1 MKKMDGVLAM
11 GRPSF
16 GSRLYSWL
24 MRWPHITSLL
34 LATVVVVIV
43 AAGLV
48 YFAPEKVRDA
58 ALKIKNDANLVA
70 QLLPATL
77 PEPSRVQSAY
87 WLPQNWSARQRY
99 WFHHTSQGT
108 ATIPVPYQWF
118 LALERPELSF
128 SYTSL
133 TDENYLRRLGFIPS
147 PSSKD
152 FAGIAPAY
160 GYHDDA
166 PNGDIADPGWTPSA
180 PANPNALPVGFA
192 ILKGGVDPAT
202 GVPYED
208 QIGLTCAACHTGHLE
223 YKNVSIRFDGGPAM
237 VNLGEVERAVG
248 LSIGYTLI
256 LPWRFERFAS
266 KLEQIKGQ
274 SVDRNQLRSDLELAL
289 KKIKKQKAETDRLL
303 TGQGVA
309 DLDEGFGRL
318 DALNRIGNQVFYSN
332 LLDPLTGE
340 LSEPLLKGNF
350 ARHDAPVSFPPIW
363 DTPYFLWAQYDA
375 SVLNELVRN
384 AGEAL
389 GVSAKINM
397 TAAAPGRP
405 LFASSIR
412 LSNIARFEELLR
424 GTDPFSSE
432 DAGGRKFTG
441 LVAPRWKDA
450 QQKFRGDPAWAID
463 EKLVEQGRDLYRAHC
478 FECHRG
484 PVNDAAFDKKW
495 PEDSFWRAENP
506 DRSAKNEKNWVEVGG
521 RHYFNVVQMPVS
533 AIGTDRQQSNVLTTR
548 RVHLPESLGLNP
560 ADDLNKAGGCGLLA
574 DKGVDPLFV
583 LALMD
588 VVGKTIEEWVIANG
602 TSEETKRQMWGP
614 RKNCQNQ
621 RVYVGA
627 RASRNGKDE
636 TVLALEPQYRARPL
650 DGVWAT
656 APYLHNGSVPTLR
669 DMLVPQAERP
679 RSFCVG
685 SRAFDPVKVG
695 LVTKAKATESCAAGL
710 TNFNVSLLGNSNRG
724 HSFEGKETD
733 LTKLPPGVI
742 GPELT
747 EAERRA
753 LVEYLK
759 TL

>member
-1 MKKMDGVLAM
+1 M
-11 GRPSF
+11 GRRSF
-16 GSRLYSWL
+16 GSHLYSWVR
-24 MRWPHITSLL
+24 RWPHVAGLL
-34 LATVVVVIV
+34 FAIVVVAIV
-43 AAGLV
+43 SAGLV

-58 ALKIKNDANLVA
+58 ALKIKNDANLLA

-77 PEPSRVQSAY
+77 PEPSKIESAY
-87 WLPQNWSARQRY
+87 WLPQNWSSRQRY

-133 TDENYLRRLGFIPS
+133 TDDDYLRRLGFIPS

-152 FAGIAPAY
+152 FARNAPSY
-160 GYHDDA
+160 GYHEDGSNA
-166 PNGDIADPGWTPSA
+166 GGGSSGWTPNL
-180 PANPNALPVGFA
+180 PDNPNGLPVGFA

-202 GVPYED
+202 GGSYED

-223 YKNVSIRFDGGPAM
+223 YKNVSLRFDGGPAM
-237 VNLGEVERAVG
+237 LNLGEVERVVG

-266 KLEQIKGQ
+266 RLEQIKGQ
-274 SVDRNQLRSDLELAL
+274 GVDRKQLRSDLDLAL
-289 KKIKKQKAETDRLL
+289 QKIKKQKAQGDSLL
-303 TGQGVA
+303 REQGVA

-340 LSEPLLKGNF
+340 LTDPLLKGNL

-384 AGEAL
+384 SGEAL

-397 TAAAPGRP
+397 TAPAPGRP
-405 LFASSIR
+405 LFASSIH
-412 LSNIARFEELLR
+412 LSDIARFEELLR
-424 GTDPFSSE
+424 GADPFSAA
-432 DAGGRKFTG
+432 DASGKKFTG
-441 LVAPRWKDA
+441 LVAPRWRDA
-450 QQKFRGDPAWAID
+450 QEKFRSDPAWGID
-463 EKLVEQGRDLYRAHC
+463 EKLVENGRDLYRAHC

-484 PVNDAAFDKKW
+484 PVNDPAFDKRW
-495 PEDSFWRAENP
+495 PEHSFWKPENP
-506 DRSAKNEKNWVEVGG
+506 DRSAKNEKNWVNIGG
-521 RHYFNVVQMPVS
+521 RHYFNVVQMPVT
-533 AIGTDRQQSNVLTTR
+533 AIGTDRQQSDVLTTR
-548 RVHLPESLGLNP
+548 RVHLPESLGLSP
-560 ADDLNKAGGCGLLA
+560 VDDLNKAWACGLPVNTGA
-574 DKGVDPLFV
+574 DPLFV

-588 VVGKTIEEWVIANG
+588 VVGKTIDQWIIANG
-602 TSEETKRQMWGP
+602 TSEEAKQQIWGP

-627 RASRNGKDE
+627 RANHNGKDE
-636 TVLALEPQYRARPL
+636 DVLALEPQYRARPL

-669 DMLVPQAERP
+669 DMLLPQKERP
-679 RSFCVG
+679 MSFCVG
-685 SRAFDPVKVG
+685 SREFDPVNVG
-695 LVTKAKATESCAAGL
+695 LVTKTQASDACAAGL
-710 TNFNVSLLGNSNRG
+710 TEFSVSLLGNGNRG

-747 EAERRA
+747 DAERRA

>member
-1 MKKMDGVLAM
+1 M

-34 LATVVVVIV
+34 LAAVVVVIA

-77 PEPSRVQSAY
+77 PEPSKIESAY

-147 PSSKD
+147 PGSKD

-166 PNGDIADPGWTPSA
+166 PNGDIANPGWTPSA

-192 ILKGGVDPAT
+192 ILKGGFDPAT
-202 GVPYED
+202 GVAYED

-289 KKIKKQKAETDRLL
+289 QKIKKQKAETDRLL

-397 TAAAPGRP
+397 SAAAPGRP

-412 LSNIARFEELLR
+412 LSDIARFEELLR

-450 QQKFRGDPAWAID
+450 QEKFRGDPAWAID

-506 DRSAKNEKNWVEVGG
+506 DRSAKSEKNWVEVGG

-560 ADDLNKAGGCGLLA
+560 EDDLNKAGGCGLLA

-588 VVGKTIEEWVIANG
+588 VVGKTIDQWDIANG
-602 TSEETKRQMWGP
+602 TSEETKRRMWGP

-627 RASRNGKDE
+627 RASHNGKDE

-685 SRAFDPVKVG
+685 SRAFDPIKVG
-695 LVTKAKATESCAAGL
+695 LVTKAKAVESCAAGL
-710 TNFNVSLLGNSNRG
+710 TNFDVSLLGNSNRG

>member
-1 MKKMDGVLAM
+1 M

-16 GSRLYSWL
+16 GSRLYSWVT
-24 MRWPHITSLL
+24 RWPHITSLL
-34 LATVVVVIV
+34 LAIVAIVMV

-77 PEPSRVQSAY
+77 PEPSKIRGAY
-87 WLPQNWSARQRY
+87 WLPQNWSFRQRY

-147 PSSKD
+147 PGSKD
-152 FAGIAPAY
+152 FGGNAPAY

-166 PNGDIADPGWTPSA
+166 RNGDTARPDWVPNTPE
-180 PANPNALPVGFA
+180 NPNALPVGFA
-192 ILKGGVDPAT
+192 ILKGGIDPTT
-202 GVPYED
+202 GAAYED

-223 YKNVSIRFDGGPAM
+223 YNNVSIRFDGGPAM
-237 VNLGEVERAVG
+237 VNLGEVERAIG

-266 KLEQIKGQ
+266 RLEQIKGQ
-274 SVDRNQLRSDLELAL
+274 SVDRKQLRNDLELAL
-289 KKIKKQKAETDRLL
+289 RKIRNEKAATDRLL
-303 TGQGVA
+303 TGQGA
-309 DLDEGFGRL
+309 TDLDEGFGRL
-318 DALNRIGNQVFYSN
+318 DALNRIGNQVFYTN
-332 LLDPLTGE
+332 LLDPVTGK

-384 AGEAL
+384 SGEAL

-397 TAAAPGRP
+397 RAAAPGRP
-405 LFASSIR
+405 LFASSIH
-412 LSNIARFEELLR
+412 LSDIARFEELLR
-424 GTDPFSSE
+424 GTDPFSSA
-432 DAGGRKFTG
+432 DASGRQFTG

-450 QQKFRGDPAWAID
+450 QEKFRGDPAWAIN
-463 EKLVEQGRDLYRAHC
+463 ETLVEQGRELYRAHC

-495 PEDSFWRAENP
+495 PQDSFWNEENP
-506 DRSAKNEKNWVEVGG
+506 DRSAKNEKNWVEIGG

-560 ADDLNKAGGCGLLA
+560 ADDLNKAGGCGLLV
-574 DKGVDPLFV
+574 DKGADPLFV

-588 VVGKTIEEWVIANG
+588 LVGKTIDQWMIANG
-602 TSEETKRQMWGP
+602 TSEDIKRQMWGP

-621 RVYVGA
+621 RVYVSA

-636 TVLALEPQYRARPL
+636 LVLALEPQYRARPL

-656 APYLHNGSVPTLR
+656 APYLHNGSVPTLA

-679 RSFCVG
+679 TSFCVG
-685 SRAFDPVKVG
+685 SRAFDPIKVG
-695 LVTKAKATESCAAGL
+695 LVTKAKSSEGCAAGL
-710 TNFNVSLLGNSNRG
+710 TNFDVSLLGNSNRG
-724 HSFEGKETD
+724 HSFEGKQTD
-733 LTKLPPGVI
+733 LSKLPPGVI
-742 GPELT
+742 GPGLT
-747 EAERRA
+747 DVERRA
-753 LVEYLK
+753 LIEYLK

>member
-1 MKKMDGVLAM
+1 M
-11 GRPSF
+11 
-16 GSRLYSWL
+16 GSRLFSRAT
-24 MRWPHITSLL
+24 RWPHITSLL
-34 LATVVVVIV
+34 LAIVVVVIV
-43 AAGLV
+43 ATGLV
-48 YFAPEKVRDA
+48 YFAPERIRVA
-58 ALKIKNDANLVA
+58 ALKIKNDANLAA

-77 PEPSRVQSAY
+77 PEPSKIESAY

-147 PSSKD
+147 PGSKD
-152 FAGIAPAY
+152 FNGLAPTY

-166 PNGDIADPGWTPSA
+166 RNKDTASPGWTPSA
-180 PANPNALPVGFA
+180 PENPNGLPVGLA
-192 ILKGGVDPAT
+192 ILKGDTDPTT
-202 GVPYED
+202 GAQYED

-223 YKNVSIRFDGGPAM
+223 YRNVSIRFDGGPAM
-237 VNLGEVERAVG
+237 VNLGEVERAIG

-266 KLEQIKGQ
+266 KLEQIKGE
-274 SVDRNQLRSDLELAL
+274 SVDRKQLRSDLELAL
-289 KKIKKQKAETDRLL
+289 RKIKNEKAETDRLL
-303 TGQGVA
+303 SGQGVT

-332 LLDPLTGE
+332 LLDPATGQ
-340 LSEPLLKGNF
+340 LRDPLLKGNF

-384 AGEAL
+384 SGEAL

-405 LFASSIR
+405 LFTSSIH
-412 LSNIARFEELLR
+412 LADIARFEELLR
-424 GTDPFSSE
+424 GTDPFSTGG
-432 DAGGRKFTG
+432 AGSRKFTG
-441 LVAPRWKDA
+441 LLAPRWKDA
-450 QQKFRGDPAWAID
+450 QAKFRGDDAWAID
-463 EKLVEQGRDLYRAHC
+463 EKLAEQGRDLYRAHC

-484 PVNDAAFDKKW
+484 PVNDAVFDKKW
-495 PEDSFWRAENP
+495 PKDSFWSEENP
-506 DRSAKNEKNWVEVGG
+506 DRSAKNEKNWMEIGG

-533 AIGTDRQQSNVLTTR
+533 AIGTDRQQSDVLTRR
-548 RVHLPESLGLNP
+548 RVHLPASLGLNP
-560 ADDLNKAGGCGLLA
+560 VDDLNKAGGCGLLA
-574 DKGVDPLFV
+574 DKGTDPLFV

-588 VVGKTIEEWVIANG
+588 VVGKTIEQWMIAKG
-602 TSEETKRQMWGP
+602 TSEEARREMWGP
-614 RKNCQNQ
+614 RKNCQNR
-621 RVYVGA
+621 RVYVEA
-627 RASRNGKDE
+627 NASHDGKGE
-636 TVLALEPQYRARPL
+636 VVLALEPQYRARPL

-656 APYLHNGSVPTLR
+656 APYLHNGSVPTLS
-669 DMLVPQAERP
+669 DMLVPQAQRP
-679 RSFCVG
+679 TSFCVG
-685 SRAFDPVKVG
+685 NRAFDPVKVG
-695 LVTKAKATESCAAGL
+695 LVTKAKAAESCAAGL
-710 TNFNVSLLGNSNRG
+710 TNFDVSLLGNSNRG

-747 EAERRA
+747 EPERRA

>member
-1 MKKMDGVLAM
+1 M

-16 GSRLYSWL
+16 GSRLYSWV
-24 MRWPHITSLL
+24 MRWPHVTSLL
-34 LATVVVVIV
+34 FAIFVVVIV

-58 ALKIKNDANLVA
+58 ALRIKNDANLVA

-77 PEPSRVQSAY
+77 PEPSKIESAY
-87 WLPQNWSARQRY
+87 WLPQNWSSRQRY

-133 TDENYLRRLGFIPS
+133 SDEDYLRRLGFIPS
-147 PSSKD
+147 PGSKD
-152 FAGIAPAY
+152 FAGNAPSY

-166 PNGDIADPGWTPSA
+166 PNGGTAPPGGAPSA
-180 PANPNALPVGFA
+180 PGNPNALPVGFA
-192 ILKGGVDPAT
+192 ILKGGVDPMT
-202 GVPYED
+202 GAPYED

-237 VNLGEVERAVG
+237 VNLGEVERVIG
-248 LSIGYTLI
+248 LSIGYTLM

-266 KLEQIKGQ
+266 KLERIKGQ
-274 SVDRNQLRSDLELAL
+274 SVDRKQIRGDLELAL
-289 KKIKKQKAETDRLL
+289 QKIRNQKAATDRLL

-309 DLDEGFGRL
+309 SLDEGFGRL
-318 DALNRIGNQVFYSN
+318 DALNRIGNQVFYTN
-332 LLDPLTGE
+332 LLDPVTGE
-340 LSEPLLKGNF
+340 LRDPLLKGNF

-384 AGEAL
+384 SGEAL

-405 LFASSIR
+405 LFASSIH
-412 LSNIARFEELLR
+412 LSEISRFEELLR
-424 GTDPFSSE
+424 GADPFSAG
-432 DAGGRKFTG
+432 DAGRRKFTG
-441 LVAPRWKDA
+441 LVAPQWKDA
-450 QQKFRGDPAWAID
+450 QEKFRGDPAWAID

-484 PVNDAAFDKKW
+484 PVNDTAFDKKW
-495 PEDSFWRAENP
+495 PEDSFWSPENP
-506 DRSAKNEKNWVEVGG
+506 DRSAKNEKNWVEIGG
-521 RHYFNVVQMPVS
+521 RHYFNVVQMPVT
-533 AIGTDRQQSNVLTTR
+533 AIGTDPQQSSVLTTR
-548 RVHLPESLGLNP
+548 RVHLPESLGLHP
-560 ADDLNKAGGCGLLA
+560 TDDLNKAGGCGLPA
-574 DKGVDPLFV
+574 DKGADPLFV

-588 VVGKTIEEWVIANG
+588 VVGKTIDQWMIANG
-602 TSEETKRQMWGP
+602 ASEEAKSQMWGP

-636 TVLALEPQYRARPL
+636 AVLALEPQYRARPL

-669 DMLVPQAERP
+669 DMLAPQAQRP
-679 RSFCVG
+679 TSFCVG
-685 SRAFDPVKVG
+685 SRAFDPVNVG
-695 LVTKAKATESCAAGL
+695 LLTKAQSADSCAAGL
-710 TNFNVSLLGNSNRG
+710 TNFDVSLLGNSNRG

-733 LTKLPPGVI
+733 LRKLPPGVI

-747 EAERRA
+747 DAERRA